1 MKLNVR
7 LNRVIIRLSVMGIR
21 LEVIIT
27 EVDVASRP
35 TDGIDSRGFHLVK
48 RGFPRSRR

>member
-27 EVDVASRP
+27 EVDVAAARP
-35 TDGIDSRGFHLVK
+35 MGSALGDFT
-48 RGFPRSRR
+48 